1 MRNCVSFF
9 SAWSRKQ
16 PLGSWRCRASVPCL
30 GGSFMSPVLPG
41 VTVPTAWPPATSPTS
56 EVESLCAMCI
66 SVAWG
71 IFHPEQ
77 FFLTSVTKNNNNK
90 PLGRKATFSFHGRGF
105 DLMISRRGSSRSA
118 GLCLQ
123 QRFHVALTS
132 SHCVLLYLIS
142 CRAISVLQW
151 EVCFTHSAE
160 KRKEVASLNSEMW
173 GRKAVGNQAQPH
185 LPSLSQIVS
194 WVRTCASKAVQILL
208 YCWNL
213 LTALVTSP
221 ALAFHKLSRC
231 GVTGMSGKILD
242 WNIIGSLLSF
252 FIGWEWVC
260 EGTRQKNKDA
270 LQMDLHGAS

>member
-1 MRNCVSFF
+1 MWQPAVLCPKLSAQPLKLLTLQELVCWEVRIVSDKNINRNPIKKMQNCVSFF

-56 EVESLCAMCI
+56 EVESLCAVCI

-71 IFHPEQ
+71 IFHPQQ
-77 FFLTSVTKNNNNK
+77 FFLTSVTKNNNNE

-105 DLMISRRGSSRSA
+105 DLVISRRGSSRSA

-132 SHCVLLYLIS
+132 SQCALLYLIS

-151 EVCFTHSAE
+151 EVCFTHSAA
-160 KRKEVASLNSEMW
+160 KRKEVASLDSEMW
-173 GRKAVGNQAQPH
+173 GRKAVGNQAQPC
-185 LPSLSQIVS
+185 LPSSSWIVA
-194 WVRTCASKAVQILL
+194 WLRTCTSEAVLPLSANLALL
-208 YCWNL
+208 LESAHCLGNQ
-213 LTALVTSP
+213 P
-221 ALAFHKLSRC
+221 C
-231 GVTGMSGKILD
+231 SGF
-242 WNIIGSLLSF
+242 S
-252 FIGWEWVC
+252 
-260 EGTRQKNKDA
+260 
-270 LQMDLHGAS
+270 